1 MPYSPVVSVDI
12 AINAV
17 NLSQQGF
24 GTPIFITSHNEFNE
38 RVRSY
43 ASLEEVGSD
52 FDISHNAYQAAT
64 QFFKNSP
71 SPAIIK
77 IGRRG
82 GEIQAIPSTPSTE
95 ADTTYTISVSSLTLG
110 ATNYTATTI
119 NDNIAITGREAVVT
133 DLVSQLNAQLGFT
146 EEFVAELRNT
156 GDSAILVITSVDAD
170 ITMSA
175 ISSATGGDGVEI
187 PTFVNEFIGNEEPAV
202 TYEKIKEYDSDFYF
216 VTHEMRPTPENL
228 PFLKNLATTIEA
240 ENRVYF
246 VGSNLVADIGSLDV
260 NESFFYWAF
269 LNSLTHTVTFWH
281 QAATTFIECY
291 YVGYNAPYEAGTVT
305 WSNLIVNGAA
315 PSALVTNLSKPLTT
329 TQLGQLMNRNANF
342 IQRDAGVNVIRIGKV
357 ASGEWI
363 DTIRGVHWLTEDMTT
378 SLKTLLF
385 NQKGTKVPYT
395 NTGIAQIRE
404 TVTTSLQRAVNR
416 TFLSSF
422 TVSVPMI
429 GQAGASYQEFV
440 DRVLKNVSFV
450 GILAGAI
457 HMVEVK
463 GQVTPPTA

>member
-24 GTPIFITSHNEFNE
+24 GTPIFICSHNEFNE

-43 ASLEEVGSD
+43 ASLEEVGED
-52 FDISHNAYQAAT
+52 FETGHNAYLAAT

-71 SPAIIK
+71 SPALIK

-82 GEIQAIPSTPSTE
+82 GEIQAVPSSPSTE
-95 ADTTYTISVSSLTLG
+95 AETTYTISVAARVAG
-110 ATNYTATTI
+110 ATSYTATTI
-119 NDNIAITGREAVVT
+119 NDNITIQGRQAVLD
-133 DLVSQLNAQLGFT
+133 DLALQLNGQLGFS
-146 EEFVAELRNT
+146 EEFTATVRNA
-156 GDSAILVITSVDAD
+156 GDSAILVISSNDAD

-175 ISSATGGDGVEI
+175 TTSASGGEVDFT
-187 PTFVNEFIGNEEPAV
+187 PTFVNEFVGNEEPV
-202 TYEKIKEYDSDFYF
+202 DTYNHLKDYDADFYF
-216 VTHEMRPTPENL
+216 VTHELRPTIENI
-228 PFLKNLATTIEA
+228 PFLIDLATTIEA
-240 ENRVYF
+240 ENRIYF
-246 VGSNLVADIGSLDV
+246 VGSNLVNDIDSFNV
-260 NESFFYWAF
+260 NESFFQWAF
-269 LNSLTHTVTFWH
+269 VNAMTHTVTFWH
-281 QAATTFIECY
+281 QDANKFIECY
-291 YVGYNAPYEAGTVT
+291 YVGYNAPFDAGTVT

-329 TQLGQLMNRNANF
+329 TQLGKLMNKNANF
-342 IQRDAGVNVIRIGKV
+342 IQRDAGLNVIRIGKV

-363 DTIRGVHWLTEDMTT
+363 DTIRGVHWLTEDLTV

-385 NQKGTKVPYT
+385 NQKGTKIPYT

-429 GQAGASYQEFV
+429 GQAGASYQEFI

-457 HMVEVK
+457 HMVEVQ